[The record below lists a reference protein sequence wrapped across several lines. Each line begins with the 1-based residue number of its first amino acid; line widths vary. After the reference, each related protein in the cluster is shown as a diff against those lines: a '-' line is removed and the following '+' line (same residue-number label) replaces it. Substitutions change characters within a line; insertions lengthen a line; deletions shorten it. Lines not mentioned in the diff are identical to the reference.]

1 MTIGHPGFAN
11 PVADAQGCFRAVLD
25 AMAHPGRIVPV
36 ASLDAPPPLSPATG
50 AVLLTLV
57 DVDTPVWLEGD
68 AAEAGDWVRF
78 HCGATL
84 CEPGGAAFGVCL
96 GLPPLDQFGWGTH
109 DAPET
114 SATVIVQLPHF
125 EAGPRLRLHG
135 PGLEAPVTVCLG
147 PLPHD
152 FAARWQA
159 NRAAFPRGVD
169 LVLCAGD
176 ALAALPRSVTVE
188 MA

>member
-1 MTIGHPGFAN
+1 MTIGNPGFAN

-36 ASLDAPPPLSPATG
+36 AAGLVAPPLSPATA

-57 DVDTPVWLEGD
+57 DAETPIWLDDD
-68 AAEAGDWVRF
+68 AAAAGDWVRF

-84 CEPGGAAFGVCL
+84 SEPDEAAFAVCL
-96 GLPPLDQFGWGTH
+96 GLPPLDRFAWGTH
-109 DAPET
+109 EGPET

-135 PGLEAPVTVCLG
+135 PGLEAPLTVCLG

-152 FAARWQA
+152 FGARWQA